1 MDKLLSGR
9 SILIIEDEMLI
20 LMMIEDMLADLG
32 CKSVSVA
39 SKIGP
44 AITLIDGQV
53 FDAAMVD
60 LNLSGV
66 ESYPIADA
74 LVARDVP
81 YFFSTGSS
89 VANIKDGYRDQ
100 DVLKKPFTFEQLGN
114 MLSRS
119 LLRQTNVVKLRH

>member
-39 SKIGP
+39 SKIGQ

>member
-32 CKSVSVA
+32 CESIAVA
-39 SKIGP
+39 SKIGQ
-44 AITLIDGQV
+44 AMTLIDGQD
-53 FDAAMVD
+53 FDTAMLD
-60 LNLSGV
+60 MNLNGI

-74 LVARDVP
+74 LTARGVP
-81 YFFSTGSS
+81 YFFSTGNSLTN
-89 VANIKDGYRDQ
+89 VKDDYRDQ
-100 DVLKKPFTFEQLGN
+100 DVLKKPFTFDQLSN

-119 LLRQTNVVKLRH
+119 LHRQSNVVKLGH

>member
-9 SILIIEDEMLI
+9 SILVIEDEMLI
-20 LMMIEDMLADLG
+20 LMMIEDMLAELG
-32 CKSVSVA
+32 CKSISVA
-39 SKIGP
+39 SKIGQ
-44 AITLIDGQV
+44 AITLVDGQV

-60 LNLSGV
+60 VNLNGL

-74 LVARDVP
+74 LIARNVP

-89 VANIKDGYRDQ
+89 VTSIKDGYRDQ
-100 DVLKKPFTFEQLGN
+100 DVLKKPFTFDQLSN

-119 LLRQTNVVKLRH
+119 LLHQTNVVKLPH

>member
-32 CKSVSVA
+32 CKSVSIA
-39 SKIGP
+39 SKIGQ

>member
-9 SILIIEDEMLI
+9 SILVIEDEMLI

-32 CKSVSVA
+32 CESISAA
-39 SKIGP
+39 SKIGQ

-74 LVARDVP
+74 LIEHDVP

-89 VANIKDGYRDQ
+89 VTSIKDGYRDQ
-100 DVLKKPFTFEQLGN
+100 NVLKKPFTFEQLSN

-119 LLRQTNVVKLRH
+119 LNHQNNVVKLRH

>member
-32 CKSVSVA
+32 CESIAVA
-39 SKIGP
+39 SKIGQ
-44 AITLIDGQV
+44 AMTLIDGQD
-53 FDAAMVD
+53 FDTAMLD
-60 LNLSGV
+60 MNLNGI

-74 LVARDVP
+74 LTARGVP
-81 YFFSTGSS
+81 YFFSTGNSPTN
-89 VANIKDGYRDQ
+89 VKDGYRDQ
-100 DVLKKPFTFEQLGN
+100 DVLKKPFTFDQLSN

-119 LLRQTNVVKLRH
+119 LHRQTNVVKLGH

>member
-9 SILIIEDEMLI
+9 SILVIEDEMLI

-32 CKSVSVA
+32 CESIAVA
-39 SKIGP
+39 SQIGP
-44 AITLIDGQV
+44 AIILIDGHV

-66 ESYPIADA
+66 QSYPIADA
-74 LVARDVP
+74 LTAHHVP

-89 VANIKDGYRDQ
+89 VTNIKDGYRDQ
-100 DVLKKPFTFEQLGN
+100 DVLKKPFTFEQLSN
-114 MLSRS
+114 TLSRS
-119 LLRQTNVVKLRH
+119 LHRPTNVVKLRH